1 MGRYNTAQRRLL
13 KEYQDLL
20 KDPTEGIVA
29 GPVNENNLFKWHCLL
44 VGPSGT
50 PYEDGVFQATMT
62 FPSDYPLSPPKLKFT
77 SKIFHP
83 NIYKDGRVCIS
94 ILHDPGNDPM
104 MYESADERW
113 GPLQSI
119 EKILLSVCSM
129 LAEPNPNSPANV
141 DAAKLW
147 RDDRDSFNKIVQAQ
161 AIRTLQLFTYIPIK

>member
-1 MGRYNTAQRRLL
+1 MCARLSTAQRRLL
-13 KEYQDLL
+13 KEYKELL

-29 GPVNENNLFKWHCLL
+29 APISESNLFNWHCLL
-44 VGPSGT
+44 VGPPGT
-50 PYEDGVFQATMT
+50 PYEHGVFAAKMS
-62 FPSDYPLSPPKLKFT
+62 FPKDYPLSPPKLKFT
-77 SKIFHP
+77 SEIFHP
-83 NIYKDGRVCIS
+83 NIYKDGTVCIS
-94 ILHDPGNDPM
+94 ILHPPGNDPM

-147 RDDRDSFNKIVQAQ
+147 REDRELFNKVVRRQVIDS
-161 AIRTLQLFTYIPIK
+161 LK

>member
-1 MGRYNTAQRRLL
+1 MARPSTAQKRLL
-13 KEYQDLL
+13 KEFKELL
-20 KDPTEGIVA
+20 NEPTEGIIA
-29 GPVNENNLFKWHCLL
+29 GPVCEDNLFIWNCLL

-50 PYEDGVFQATMT
+50 PYEYGIFRATMK
-62 FPSDYPLSPPKLKFT
+62 FPKDYPLSPPKMKFDT
-77 SKIFHP
+77 PILHP
-83 NIYKDGRVCIS
+83 NIYKDGTVCIS
-94 ILHDPGNDPM
+94 ILHPPGDDPM

-147 RDDRDSFNKIVQAQ
+147 RDNRDTFNEIVRGQVVK
-161 AIRTLQLFTYIPIK
+161 TLVNC